1 MTYVPRDQQTHSS
14 SGPSSPTNRTVLAV
28 PEAATGRPVR
38 TPLFLP
44 QFSHKPYIKMN
55 APPQRMV
62 GGSELAAELSPKD
75 NRAWDMKSRMRW
87 VWG

>member
-1 MTYVPRDQQTHSS
+1 
-14 SGPSSPTNRTVLAV
+14 
-28 PEAATGRPVR
+28 
-38 TPLFLP
+38 
-44 QFSHKPYIKMN
+44 
-55 APPQRMV
+55 MV